1 MLLVGGVK
9 GGRCRVLILSLGPT
23 VEGGESDSN
32 LAYSVTFVPSLFK
45 TADKLK
51 RIPKL

>member
-9 GGRCRVLILSLGPT
+9 GGRCRVLVLSLGPT

-32 LAYSVTFVPSLFK
+32 LAFGVTSSPASS
-45 TADKLK
+45 
-51 RIPKL
+51 RPPIS